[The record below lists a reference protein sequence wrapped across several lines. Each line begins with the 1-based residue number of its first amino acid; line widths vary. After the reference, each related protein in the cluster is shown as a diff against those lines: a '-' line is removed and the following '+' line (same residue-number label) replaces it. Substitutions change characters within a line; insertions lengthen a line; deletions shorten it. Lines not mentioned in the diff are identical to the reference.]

1 MFIPCP
7 FLFAGIRTL
16 ISTFGN
22 RTLSGRA
29 TSDET
34 IRSCSPVSGI
44 GCRCNFLSLLKFL
57 SVGAMSQHATQIPYL
72 TISEE
77 TVCPSP
83 ILPGMRHSAEPPH
96 KTSSSQV
103 SACRQKNVRP
113 AHSETHPASCPHRLS
128 CQTAIPSARVPPPCR
143 WEKQPARCVSHPR
156 PFRNDVAAAC
166 NPHFPAK
173 PYVPLIMTDVQ
184 SPVPHRMPHPGVS
197 PPPTDIY
204 SPVPVQ
210 DRAVPGN
217 PHCPYR
223 I

>member
-44 GCRCNFLSLLKFL
+44 GCRCYFLSLLKFL

-83 ILPGMRHSAEPPH
+83 IFARHAAFSGA
-96 KTSSSQV
+96 TS
-103 SACRQKNVRP
+103 
-113 AHSETHPASCPHRLS
+113 
-128 CQTAIPSARVPPPCR
+128 
-143 WEKQPARCVSHPR
+143 
-156 PFRNDVAAAC
+156 
-166 NPHFPAK
+166 
-173 PYVPLIMTDVQ
+173 
-184 SPVPHRMPHPGVS
+184 
-197 PPPTDIY
+197 
-204 SPVPVQ
+204 
-210 DRAVPGN
+210 
-217 PHCPYR
+217 
-223 I
+223 

>member
-83 ILPGMRHSAEPPH
+83 IFARSEERRVGKE
-96 KTSSSQV
+96 
-103 SACRQKNVRP
+103 CR
-113 AHSETHPASCPHRLS
+113 S
-128 CQTAIPSARVPPPCR
+128 R
-143 WEKQPARCVSHPR
+143 WS
-156 PFRNDVAAAC
+156 
-166 NPHFPAK
+166 
-173 PYVPLIMTDVQ
+173 PY
-184 SPVPHRMPHPGVS
+184 H
-197 PPPTDIY
+197 
-204 SPVPVQ
+204 
-210 DRAVPGN
+210 
-217 PHCPYR
+217 
-223 I
+223 

>member
-83 ILPGMRHSAEPPH
+83 IFARHAAFSGAW
-96 KTSSSQV
+96 KS
-103 SACRQKNVRP
+103 
-113 AHSETHPASCPHRLS
+113 HSTLTLLATQNYPFLLKYDCPL
-128 CQTAIPSARVPPPCR
+128 
-143 WEKQPARCVSHPR
+143 WLK
-156 PFRNDVAAAC
+156 
-166 NPHFPAK
+166 
-173 PYVPLIMTDVQ
+173 
-184 SPVPHRMPHPGVS
+184 
-197 PPPTDIY
+197 
-204 SPVPVQ
+204 
-210 DRAVPGN
+210 
-217 PHCPYR
+217 
-223 I
+223 

>member
-103 SACRQKNVRP
+103 SACRQK
-113 AHSETHPASCPHRLS
+113 TFG
-128 CQTAIPSARVPPPCR
+128 
-143 WEKQPARCVSHPR
+143 QPTQ
-156 PFRNDVAAAC
+156 
-166 NPHFPAK
+166 K
-173 PYVPLIMTDVQ
+173 LIQ
-184 SPVPHRMPHPGVS
+184 HPVPTVCLVKQQYLPPVFHRHVGGKAAS
-197 PPPTDIY
+197 PLRIT
-204 SPVPVQ
+204 SPSIPK
-210 DRAVPGN
+210 R
-217 PHCPYR
+217 CR
-223 I
+223 SRL